1 MKKSDNIEIERKFLV
16 RGDFRPF
23 VSRSF
28 RITQGYL
35 CASTERTVRI
45 RIKAD
50 KGFITIKGKTG
61 NTGISRFEWEKE
73 ITKEDAE
80 NLLLLCQKGMI
91 DKVRHEVE
99 YDEKIFEVDE
109 FFGEN
114 EGLLLAELELQSE
127 DESYTKPDWL
137 GTEVTGDRRYYNSY
151 LSIQPYKTWK

>member
-1 MKKSDNIEIERKFLV
+1 
-16 RGDFRPF
+16 
-23 VSRSF
+23 
-28 RITQGYL
+28 
-35 CASTERTVRI
+35 
-45 RIKAD
+45 
-50 KGFITIKGKTG
+50 
-61 NTGISRFEWEKE
+61 
-73 ITKEDAE
+73 
-80 NLLLLCQKGMI
+80 MI

>member
-73 ITKEDAE
+73 ITKEEAE

-91 DKVRHEVE
+91 DKMRHEVE
-99 YDEKIFEVDE
+99 FDGKIFEVDE